1 MTFYGFARV
10 GHEYH
15 LPNYACLV
23 LTLELK
29 IQKLN
34 GERTPGKKNQM
45 PINGDWHEALHTGT
59 TMVRATAGSNDVP
72 S

>member
-1 MTFYGFARV
+1 M
-10 GHEYH
+10 GHKYH
-15 LPNYACLV
+15 LPNHGCLV
-23 LTLELK
+23 LMLELN

-34 GERTPGKKNQM
+34 SQRTPGKKNQT

-59 TMVRATAGSNDVP
+59 TMVRAAAGSKDVP

>member
-1 MTFYGFARV
+1 MR
-10 GHEYH
+10 HEYH
-15 LPNYACLV
+15 LPNHGCLV
-23 LTLELK
+23 LTLELN

-34 GERTPGKKNQM
+34 SQRTPGKKNQA

-59 TMVRATAGSNDVP
+59 TMVRAAAGSKDIP